1 MSDSKTPTWKVLG
14 YPPLGFDDVG
24 EAAVNGQSV
33 VYPKVVRGDVDPP
46 ITNQTFGN
54 LSFNIL
60 EKPAMFRGKPIYGF
74 VKLRGNHYDQE
85 SAIRDSQR
93 IVKEVDSKFQV
104 RVAPVGSWVPI
115 TDNTS
120 VVQEMIDVRESEE
133 EHHIRDDAVRKRE
146 KEMRKIAR
154 ELKEGEEKLK
164 NSKDVYEQPESL
176 DFYTMKRVTENKL
189 YEAVEVQKRKIKELE
204 DKLMETYILCKKL
217 DEKNPDY
224 KDKWVENY
232 NIERAKTSIPP
243 FTPIESQVEAY
254 ENLTLEYLV
263 KEYPEFNEQVEKKL
277 EQYNEVR
284 ETEDKNE

>member
-1 MSDSKTPTWKVLG
+1 MNNL
-14 YPPLGFDDVG
+14 
-24 EAAVNGQSV
+24 
-33 VYPKVVRGDVDPP
+33 
-46 ITNQTFGN
+46 N
-54 LSFNIL
+54 LSI
-60 EKPAMFRGKPIYGF
+60 
-74 VKLRGNHYDQE
+74 
-85 SAIRDSQR
+85 
-93 IVKEVDSKFQV
+93 
-104 RVAPVGSWVPI
+104 
-115 TDNTS
+115 
-120 VVQEMIDVRESEE
+120 
-133 EHHIRDDAVRKRE
+133 
-146 KEMRKIAR
+146 
-154 ELKEGEEKLK
+154 
-164 NSKDVYEQPESL
+164 
-176 DFYTMKRVTENKL
+176 FYTMKRVTENKL